1 MFGNHVRRDRRAL
14 WGSLSLIIV
23 IAIGGTLFAA
33 AASRARLT
41 QQAETDAKLAAQTQ
55 LAPLLQ
61 PRDLMGPIGG
71 DRAKVL
77 QAAIESD
84 IVDPGPVDS
93 VRIYSELGRILY
105 DADPTVVTVKPSYLR
120 DLVYEVANGQA
131 RSEVRGGV
139 LETYVPVWTSP
150 GGEVVVAEMSQA
162 YGPIS
167 AEATGSWYRLGL
179 GLLVALLASIT
190 MFALSVRARAAEPS
204 IAMVQ
209 THPAFV
215 AALDARARAEQR
227 TAATEVALKDLQ
239 AQFRT
244 TLDELKAMEAMVEMS
259 DDLTN
264 HSEDEM
270 QAVRDQ
276 LRDTAERLHKAELDN
291 NALRERLALRQSDLD
306 DHKARLMALEQ
317 RTPSAEID
325 DLRKRVDVA
334 ERRATEMQTEVE
346 RIQSELDST
355 SDRFHMVKLAEA
367 LREFDNDDDVVIEAD
382 EDDIYEH
389 PKVVFSP
396 GRGSRSTTTGKGR

>member
-1 MFGNHVRRDRRAL
+1 MFGILVRRERRTL

-33 AASRARLT
+33 AASRAKLT

-61 PRDLMGPIGG
+61 PQDLTGPIAG
-71 DRAKVL
+71 DRAKAL
-77 QAAIESD
+77 QAAIQTE
-84 IVDPGPVDS
+84 IVGPGPVAS

-105 DADPTVVTVKPSYLR
+105 DVDPKVVTVKPSYLR
-120 DLVYEVANGQA
+120 DVVYEVANGQA
-131 RSEVRGGV
+131 RSEIRGGV
-139 LETYVPVWTSP
+139 LETYVPLWTAP
-150 GGEVVVAEMSQA
+150 GGEVAVAEMSQA

-167 AEATGSWYRLGL
+167 AEATGPWYRLAL
-179 GLLVALLASIT
+179 GLLVALLGSLVL
-190 MFALSVRARAAEPS
+190 FALSVRARAVEPS
-204 IAMVQ
+204 MAMVQ
-209 THPAFV
+209 AHPAFV

-244 TLDELKAMEAMVEMS
+244 TLDELKAMEEMVAMT

-264 HSEDEM
+264 HSEDEL

-306 DHKARLMALEQ
+306 DHKARLMSLEQ
-317 RTPSAEID
+317 RTPGAEIE

-367 LREFDNDDDVVIEAD
+367 LREFTEDADVVIEA

-389 PKVVFSP
+389 PKVIFSP
-396 GRGSRSTTTGKGR
+396 GRSSRSTTSGNGR